1 MSFCEKI
8 KNDLTV
14 PNALSLMRIVV
25 VLPFVMSVIYDDYIT
40 AVAILIISGV
50 TDFLDGIIARKF
62 NQVTELGKMLDPTA
76 DKITLVAVMVCV
88 GIKFPEVY
96 PFMIILI
103 AKELIMLAGGAVLI
117 SMEQRPPA
125 AKWYGKAAT
134 AVFYVSIIVI
144 IGAKA
149 FFGYESGIL
158 NSVLMCLTAACMF
171 YAVVRYGMIFLRSL
185 KSKKAETNFTER

>member
-1 MSFCEKI
+1 MSFSEKI
-8 KNDLTV
+8 KKDITV
-14 PNALSLMRIVV
+14 PNALTLMRIVV
-25 VLPFVMSVIYDDYIT
+25 VLPFVMSVMYDDYIT
-40 AVAILIISGV
+40 AVVILVISGI

-103 AKELIMLAGGAVLI
+103 AKELIMLIAGAVLLG
-117 SMEQRPPA
+117 MKQRPPA
-125 AKWYGKAAT
+125 AKWYGKIAT
-134 AVFYVSIIVI
+134 IVFYLSIIVI

-149 FFGYESGIL
+149 FFGYENEIMSR
-158 NSVLMCLTAACMF
+158 VLMYLTAICMF
-171 YAVVRYGMIFLRSL
+171 YAVIRYGSIFIQTV
-185 KSKKAETNFTER
+185 KSQKMETNFTDR